1 MAKKNLSALM
11 NGLITSPGDPRENIS
26 VPEKE
31 TQAKGPGR
39 PRLRPAGKEEVRTT
53 FLLDKTLLAKLR
65 YIALADRKSMKNI
78 VEDTLT
84 TFVNDWESN
93 NAPVPDELL

>member
-1 MAKKNLSALM
+1 M
-11 NGLITSPGDPRENIS
+11 NGLITSPSDPKGNVS
-26 VPEKE
+26 VPERE

-53 FLLDKTLLAKLR
+53 FLLDKTLLSKLR
-65 YIALADRKSMKNI
+65 YIALAERKSMKSI

-84 TFVNDWESN
+84 AFVNDWEHN